1 MTFNIYVPSYHRSDA
16 IMTAKLLEYCTY
28 VVRESEKELYLAAGV
43 ESVLAV
49 PDEKIDSC
57 EKVHNWI
64 IDNVPE
70 DVVAVLDDD
79 LKSVSFRLDNMYK
92 LTDKQTITQ
101 EIERI
106 AQLVSDMS
114 IGYGASPSDMSV
126 MYYDR
131 PFKFVGVTSG
141 LKFYNRKK
149 LKARVPAGLRFLSD
163 MDFELTELIANRV
176 ILIPN
181 YFCTEFCLDTNK
193 GGNNDTKSL
202 DMFAAENEVMKNK
215 WGKYYIKA
223 DGGKAGKLNVD
234 R

>member
-1 MTFNIYVPSYHRSDA
+1 MTFNIYVPSYRRSDA
-16 IMTAKLLEYCTY
+16 IMTANLLEYCTY
-28 VVRESEKELYLAAGV
+28 VVRESEKDLYKKAGV
-43 ESVLAV
+43 KSVLAV
-49 PDEKIDSC
+49 PDEEIDSC

-64 IDNVPE
+64 IENVKE

-79 LKSVSFRLDNMYK
+79 LKSIAFRLDSMEK
-92 LTDKQTITQ
+92 TEDKTVITM

-106 AQLVSDMS
+106 AQLIFDLG
-114 IGYGASPSDMSV
+114 IGYGASPSDMSI
-126 MYYDR
+126 MYYDK

-149 LKARVPAGLRFLSD
+149 LVARVPAGLRFLSD
-163 MDFELTELIANRV
+163 MDFELTELISNRI

-181 YFCTEFCLDTNK
+181 YFCTEFCLDTNP

-223 DGGKAGKLNVD
+223 GDGKAGKLNVD